1 MSKNIIVTG
10 GNSQEVESKLKQVLE
25 GKNIQVI
32 HSQDYFS
39 DNGQIGTLLVYNE
52 IENIEGGEN

>member
-10 GNSQEVESKLKQVLE
+10 ANSQEVESKLKQVME

-32 HSQDYFS
+32 HSQDYFLE
-39 DNGQIGTLLVYNE
+39 NWQISKLVVFN
-52 IENIEGGEN
+52 ENIEGGNN

>member
-10 GNSQEVESKLKQVLE
+10 NNFNEVSTKLKEVME

-32 HSQDYFS
+32 HTQEYFT
-39 DNGQIGTLLVYNE
+39 DKGQVSKLVVYN
-52 IENIEGGEN
+52 ENIEGGK